1 MVKRKDTRINVQNI
15 RYGACSEIG
24 FMKIYFTKA
33 KMVVDKITGEIFNLE
48 EELGVW
54 TWDKK
59 IYVYSKIPRKEKLKT
74 LIHEVIECFL
84 VVNLG
89 MKQERAHRI
98 ACLVEKII
106 I

>member
-1 MVKRKDTRINVQNI
+1 MDSA
-15 RYGACSEIG
+15 YEIV
-24 FMKIYFTKA
+24 FMKIYFTATKT
-33 KMVVDKITGEIFNLE
+33 VVDNITGEVFNLE

-59 IYVYSKIPRKEKLKT
+59 IYVYSKIPRKEKLRT
-74 LIHEVIECFL
+74 LIHELIECFL

-89 MKQERAHRI
+89 MSKERAHKI
-98 ACLVEKII
+98 ACLAEKII